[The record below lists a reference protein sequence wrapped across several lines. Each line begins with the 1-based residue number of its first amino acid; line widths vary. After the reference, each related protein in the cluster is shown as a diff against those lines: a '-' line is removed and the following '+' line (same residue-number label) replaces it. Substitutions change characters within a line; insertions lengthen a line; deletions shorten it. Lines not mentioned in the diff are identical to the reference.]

1 MRTSTI
7 VARAAGEFATDIRN
21 GLTKPGQKELPS
33 KYLYDTIGSK
43 LFEVIAELPEYGVT
57 RADER
62 LIRGHA
68 SEIVERI
75 AGDVVLCEL
84 GSGSGTK
91 TRWILEALS
100 RRRHTYYFPIEISSA
115 ALAVCRRE
123 LADIDS
129 VGIVGL

>member
-7 VARAAGEFATDIRN
+7 VERAAGEFATDIRN

-68 SEIVERI
+68 RN
-75 AGDVVLCEL
+75 C
-84 GSGSGTK
+84 GTHRGRCDPVRTGK
-91 TRWILEALS
+91 RK
-100 RRRHTYYFPIEISSA
+100 RR
-115 ALAVCRRE
+115 
-123 LADIDS
+123 
-129 VGIVGL
+129 

>member
-7 VARAAGEFATDIRN
+7 VERAAGEFATDIRN

-33 KYLYDTIGSK
+33 KYLYDTLGSK

-68 SEIVERI
+68 REIVERI
-75 AGDVVLCEL
+75 EGDVILC
-84 GSGSGTK
+84 
-91 TRWILEALS
+91 
-100 RRRHTYYFPIEISSA
+100 
-115 ALAVCRRE
+115 
-123 LADIDS
+123 
-129 VGIVGL
+129 